1 MKKTVRIRKAKKG
14 ETPGYVNKTKQF
26 LKKAQAGMSV
36 GSSGEQQQLMQ
47 QMYTTAYN
55 SLMNDTPADIVY
67 YKIIEDYGV
76 DANTAGM
83 IMQYAFQ
90 QLVQE
95 GYINPEEMQDQT
107 GEQAAEQE
115 QPTQQGPTEEEISEQ
130 QEQEELAMSEMD
142 EDNSHIYNYANEDS
156 FDEQAMQEEA
166 FKFGGSNP
174 PFKKYT
180 LKIGNKSF
188 SVPAPDFKRLK
199 DIWANLNDKE
209 KMAALGVTAG
219 SAAIYDEVESRNEQ
233 KEETGLGYQ
242 NNRKVNANFGYGGFY
257 NEGGST
263 QDPILDQYDRAGQM
277 NKPNFSLDQMIQ
289 NQAGV
294 QLFDPQGT
302 NISNYLPNYKSVASW
317 NNENWLAKKGGAVPE
332 LPKAEW
338 GLITKPLSGVKKGYD
353 WYNKIPQLQ
362 NVSTVGKIAPVFTG
376 AGYLLHKTPGLNW
389 MTGMKA
395 GPQQNSYLTQNI
407 IGLQNLTQGNSAG
420 NELFSK
426 NLSHPE
432 EYNVDRLVFAT
443 QDLQDIITKGNTEGR
458 SSFTLNEAVPQG
470 TGNIGGIYGENTK
483 ISMGQDDAGNKFFDL
498 STSYK
503 PGDATGY
510 FTIPS
515 DGQTVKFR
523 NRFYYKPNE
532 TGTFD
537 IFDGLGEPLV
547 AGTNNMFKVT
557 RPLVPSLTRTLGET
571 MFGQSGST
579 LGSTYPLSIRTGPG
593 IRTSSFPRSL
603 VSRQEITSL
612 PPTAW
617 GDLGTKGQIGRGIE
631 QLGYQYG
638 TFPFGAISSAF
649 GYNPLRTRGR
659 NIIDISEPTL
669 SYGNTSKNI
678 TAPLDDVNVAEDIM
692 NNTNY
697 FRRKGRNAFL
707 LGGLGSYLGYNIY
720 DAMFGEPDAPPLG
733 PVKQFFP
740 RETQTFPIIKGY
752 QYQIPD
758 SLDDMRDSEFLTP
771 GGYNRWRY
779 NNLDNLDWDTIP
791 ENRKKG
797 GKVSKRKFTKKLLSF
812 YEEGGANPNDPNEIG
827 RGNRMDTATRDV
839 QNIKKGFISNLK
851 NDSNTAKTQE
861 IYELA
866 KDNPE
871 IMQTLMADGQLKEN
885 LADEQGQPMEEA
897 KFGMSMGDV
906 PSWYTGYMNNMM
918 SPRQYRKLY
927 RQLKRMMPR
936 GVDISRAGYAS
947 SIGGY
952 PGGTLN
958 YPGYMSMFNDYAL
971 GNYAPFMGGY
981 YGLGN
986 QTPNDILAEWGTSR
1000 TAEDLANE
1008 VEVINNTNAIKGA
1021 LQPAGDVDVLGTRRD
1036 PIVGETWDS
1045 WWTSNGSTPGFRPDK
1060 RKWNGSEW
1068 VHDKEDLQQFNS
1080 SGNMDDYINFF
1091 SNMKMQSGGF
1101 VNMNA
1106 ENPLTRFV
1114 SGGMESES
1122 YEPYDIPKA
1131 HKGMHQS
1138 CPPGYVYNPT
1148 YDQCVPMMQYRPHY
1162 VPGRTTSGGL
1172 FRTLAPWNRII
1183 GRGMPWIQQTSLPYF
1198 ANTGDPYMGQLG
1210 PMVMR
1215 DVHKTTLFGRKPKK
1229 WTEYYDPSGKGITP
1243 EMLELMQ
1250 NDQGGGKKRRRKD
1263 RDGNIIDDASDM
1275 ATNLVQDV
1283 SEGIEDFKQNRRDRR
1298 YSKYLGNRFG
1308 EDYWY
1313 GDRTDDDWVAGY
1325 TEIDRET
1332 GETDP
1337 YEYSADNSEYQIYG
1351 RKSQKAL
1358 DKIYAK
1364 EDRQRFKRARKAVRA
1379 EDKEEKDL
1387 DKQEAKRL
1395 RKYRRDLQLGG
1406 LPKATF
1412 GLTGAFD
1419 SNTGFG
1425 VGMGDK
1431 SSAYNQFSPQ
1441 TQFENE
1447 LFGGT
1452 TFNPPQKLTP
1462 FSFITPTGT
1471 GSWAETRG
1479 TGVTLDQQGRN
1490 VIPQKQDPVD
1500 PCADATQEELMDPTS
1515 ECYNPGLIGVDK
1527 ESKKMREVDFEPGIG
1542 VANATGTTIASILDK
1557 RRTNKPFGNYMK
1569 GKMSTEENA
1578 PTTTAQNYGNYVS
1591 TMGPALGLFRYD
1603 QMGQDASG
1611 MASDVTQFGG
1621 SIMERGGTHKMYN
1634 GLNMRNSDHKHYEQ
1648 DEVTYMT
1655 QEELDNYLA
1664 AGGQVE
1670 YLY

>member
-26 LKKAQAGMSV
+26 IEKAQAGMSV

-95 GYINPEEMQDQT
+95 GYINPEEMQNQT

-166 FKFGGSNP
+166 F
-174 PFKKYT
+174 
-180 LKIGNKSF
+180 
-188 SVPAPDFKRLK
+188 
-199 DIWANLNDKE
+199 
-209 KMAALGVTAG
+209 
-219 SAAIYDEVESRNEQ
+219 Q
-233 KEETGLGYQ
+233 
-242 NNRKVNANFGYGGFY
+242 YGGFY

-277 NKPNFSLDQMIQ
+277 NKPNFSLDKMIQ

-338 GLITKPLSGVKKGYD
+338 GLITKPLTGVKKGYD

-376 AGYLLHKTPGLNW
+376 VGYALHKTPGLNW
-389 MTGMKA
+389 MLGMKA

-407 IGLQNLTQGNSAG
+407 IGLQNLTQGNPAG

-426 NLSHPE
+426 NLSNPE

-470 TGNIGGIYGENTK
+470 TGNIGGIYGENAK

-503 PGDATGY
+503 PGDPTGY

-515 DGQTVKFR
+515 DGKTVKFR

-593 IRTSSFPRSL
+593 IRTSSWPKSL
-603 VSRQEITSL
+603 ISREEITSL

-638 TFPFGAISSAF
+638 TFPFGAISSAL

-733 PVKQFFP
+733 PVKQFLP
-740 RETQTFPIIKGY
+740 RENEGRNYYPMINDPNKP
-752 QYQIPD
+752 IPD
-758 SLDDMRDSEFLTP
+758 SLDNIRDYEFYTKP
-771 GGYNRWRY
+771 GWWYNRQM
-779 NNLDNLDWDTIP
+779 NLDNLDWDTIP
-791 ENRKKG
+791 ENKKEG

-861 IYELA
+861 IYDLA

-885 LADEQGQPMEEA
+885 LADEQGQPMQEA
-897 KFGMSMGDV
+897 KFGMSMGDI

-918 SPRQYRKLY
+918 SPRQYKKLY

-936 GVDISRAGYAS
+936 GVDISKAGYAS

-981 YGLGN
+981 DGSYYGGGYP
-986 QTPNDILAEWGTSR
+986 TPSAE
-1000 TAEDLANE
+1000 EQANE
-1008 VEVINNTNAIKGA
+1008 VEVINNTNAITGA
-1021 LQPAGDVDVLGTRRD
+1021 LQPAGDVDILGTRRD
-1036 PIVGETWDS
+1036 PIVGETWDT

-1068 VHDKEDLQQFNS
+1068 VYDKEDLQQFNS
-1080 SGNMDDYINFF
+1080 SGNMDDYMNYF

-1131 HKGMHQS
+1131 HEGMHQN
-1138 CPPGYVYNPT
+1138 CPPGYVYNST
-1148 YDQCVPMMQYRPHY
+1148 YGQCVPMMQYRPHY

-1172 FRTLAPWNRII
+1172 FRTLAPFNRII
-1183 GRGMPWIQQTSLPYF
+1183 GRGMPWTQQTSLPYF

-1313 GDRTDDDWVAGY
+1313 GDRTDDDWKAGY
-1325 TEIDRET
+1325 AEKD
-1332 GETDP
+1332 DP
-1337 YEYSADNSEYQIYG
+1337 YKYHADDMEDGIPG
-1351 RKSQKAL
+1351 MRSQKQL
-1358 DKIYAK
+1358 DKLYAW
-1364 EDRQRFKRARKAVRA
+1364 EDKQRFKAARK
-1379 EDKEEKDL
+1379 EKRQGIRDQNEL
-1387 DKQEAKRL
+1387 DREEAKRFRSAR
-1395 RKYRRDLQLGG
+1395 RKLKNPKAQSALGG
-1406 LPKATF
+1406 ELPEATF
-1412 GLTGAFD
+1412 GLISGFD
-1419 SNTGFG
+1419 PNTGFG

-1441 TQFENE
+1441 TEFENE

-1471 GSWAETRG
+1471 GSYAETRG

-1527 ESKKMREVDFEPGIG
+1527 ESKKMREVNFEPGIN
-1542 VANATGTTIASILDK
+1542 VTNAGLRGFAGFLDK
-1557 RRTNKPFGNYMK
+1557 RRTNKPFGNYMM
-1569 GKMSTEENA
+1569 GQMSTEANA

-1591 TMGPALGLFRYD
+1591 TMGPFLGIFRPD
-1603 QMGQDASG
+1603 QTGADAVG

>member
-26 LKKAQAGMSV
+26 IEKAQAGMSV

-95 GYINPEEMQDQT
+95 GYINPEEMQNQT

-166 FKFGGSNP
+166 F
-174 PFKKYT
+174 
-180 LKIGNKSF
+180 
-188 SVPAPDFKRLK
+188 
-199 DIWANLNDKE
+199 
-209 KMAALGVTAG
+209 
-219 SAAIYDEVESRNEQ
+219 Q
-233 KEETGLGYQ
+233 
-242 NNRKVNANFGYGGFY
+242 YGGFY

-277 NKPNFSLDQMIQ
+277 NKPNFSLDKMIQ

-338 GLITKPLSGVKKGYD
+338 GLITKPLTGVKKGYD

-376 AGYLLHKTPGLNW
+376 VGYALHKTPGLNW
-389 MTGMKA
+389 MLGMKA

-407 IGLQNLTQGNSAG
+407 IGLQNLTQGNPAG

-426 NLSHPE
+426 NLSNPE

-470 TGNIGGIYGENTK
+470 TGNIGGIYGENAK

-503 PGDATGY
+503 PGDPTGY

-515 DGQTVKFR
+515 DGKTVKFR

-593 IRTSSFPRSL
+593 IRTSSWPKSL
-603 VSRQEITSL
+603 ISREEITSL

-638 TFPFGAISSAF
+638 TFPFGAISSAL

-733 PVKQFFP
+733 PVKQFLP
-740 RETQTFPIIKGY
+740 RENEGRNYYPMINDPNKP
-752 QYQIPD
+752 IPD
-758 SLDDMRDSEFLTP
+758 SLDNIRDYEFYTKP
-771 GGYNRWRY
+771 GWWYNRQM
-779 NNLDNLDWDTIP
+779 NLDNLDWDTIP
-791 ENRKKG
+791 ENKKEG

-861 IYELA
+861 IYDLA

-885 LADEQGQPMEEA
+885 LADEQGQPMQEA
-897 KFGMSMGDV
+897 KFGMSMGDI

-918 SPRQYRKLY
+918 SPRQYKKLY

-936 GVDISRAGYAS
+936 GVDISKAGYAS

-981 YGLGN
+981 DGSYYGGGYP
-986 QTPNDILAEWGTSR
+986 TPSAE
-1000 TAEDLANE
+1000 EQANE
-1008 VEVINNTNAIKGA
+1008 VEVINNTNAITGA
-1021 LQPAGDVDVLGTRRD
+1021 LQPAGDVDILGTRRD
-1036 PIVGETWDS
+1036 PIVGETWDT

-1080 SGNMDDYINFF
+1080 SGSMDDYMNFF

-1131 HKGMHQS
+1131 HEGMHQN
-1138 CPPGYVYNPT
+1138 CPPGYVYNST
-1148 YDQCVPMMQYRPHY
+1148 YGQCVPMMQYRPHY

-1183 GRGMPWIQQTSLPYF
+1183 GRGMPWTQQTSLPYF

-1313 GDRTDDDWVAGY
+1313 GDRTDDDWKAGY
-1325 TEIDRET
+1325 AEKD
-1332 GETDP
+1332 DP
-1337 YEYSADNSEYQIYG
+1337 YKYHADDMEDGIPG
-1351 RKSQKAL
+1351 MRSQKQL
-1358 DKIYAK
+1358 DKLYAW
-1364 EDRQRFKRARKAVRA
+1364 EDKQRFKAARK
-1379 EDKEEKDL
+1379 EKRQDIRDQNEL
-1387 DKQEAKRL
+1387 DREEAKRFRSAR
-1395 RKYRRDLQLGG
+1395 RKLKNPKAQSALGG
-1406 LPKATF
+1406 ELPEATF
-1412 GLTGAFD
+1412 GLISGFD
-1419 SNTGFG
+1419 PNTGFG

-1441 TQFENE
+1441 TEFENE

-1471 GSWAETRG
+1471 GSYAETRG
-1479 TGVTLDQQGRN
+1479 TGVTLDQQGQN

-1527 ESKKMREVDFEPGIG
+1527 ESKKMREVNFEPGIN
-1542 VANATGTTIASILDK
+1542 VTNAGLRGFAGFLDK
-1557 RRTNKPFGNYMK
+1557 RRTNKPFGNYMM
-1569 GKMSTEENA
+1569 GQMSTEANA

-1591 TMGPALGLFRYD
+1591 TMGPFLGIFRPN
-1603 QMGQDASG
+1603 QTGQDASG
-1611 MASDVTQFGG
+1611 MAADVTQFGG
-1621 SIMERGGTHKMYN
+1621 PISKRGGTHKMYN